1 MAAPICQQCGKR
13 PASKDGKRGGI
24 QRYRA
29 VCGRCRWDHRME
41 DIRDE
46 RTALYKAAQQSEVK
60 MLAERRLRVKLAEK
74 LTECIRVAQ
83 DRLALVAERDA
94 EISEISDQF
103 GKLTADYDA
112 LLKHKWEWMQRAQGA
127 ESRVG
132 EQRTTIEGLAKKV
145 AGKDKLL
152 SAYSEQ
158 AVHMGAEIEA
168 LTAKHAAA
176 YKAHTADMIRL
187 DKALRAEKQWS
198 GRVTHVLLAATA
210 VLLLALAWSVLT

>member
-60 MLAERRLRVKLAEK
+60 MLAERRLRAKLDES
-74 LTECIRVAQ
+74 LT
-83 DRLALVAERDA
+83 ERDA
-94 EISEISDQF
+94 DIAHLKDEF
-103 GKLTADYDA
+103 AKLSADYRA
-112 LLKHKWEWMQRAQGA
+112 TLEHKWQWMERAEDA
-127 ESRVG
+127 EARVT
-132 EQRTTIEGLAKKV
+132 EQRVTMDGLERTV
-145 AGKDKLL
+145 EGKDKLL

-158 AVHMGAEIEA
+158 AVDMGAEIEA

-187 DKALRAEKQWS
+187 DRALRAEKQWS

>member
-60 MLAERRLRVKLAEK
+60 MLAERRLRAKLDES
-74 LTECIRVAQ
+74 LT
-83 DRLALVAERDA
+83 ERDA

-103 GKLTADYDA
+103 AKLTAGYDA
-112 LLKHKWEWMQRAQGA
+112 VLNHKWEWMQRAQGA